1 MKYVYRIVH
10 GLLAAAVFP
19 AFVFLQLFYAEISSP
34 ISSEYGMYI
43 EFTVKRAI
51 DFLMGND
58 RLNAI
63 VSLDDLKGE
72 MSWPAELDPIKAA
85 LICFAVFAVLA
96 LVAALFL
103 VVWSCISNNRLGYLI
118 AGGAGLA
125 FVAAMMICF
134 VPISNFLES
143 DAFNIGAVLSDGLIA
158 QILGGFVNIDRIILG
173 TFANGMLILF
183 IAMVVW
189 TGMFYITDIGAGEK
203 KETKTKK

>member
-19 AFVFLQLFYAEISSP
+19 AFVFLQLFYAELSSP
-34 ISSEYGMYI
+34 VSTKYGMSI
-43 EFTVKRAI
+43 EFSVKRAI

-63 VSLDDLKGE
+63 VSFDDLKGE

-85 LICFAVFAVLA
+85 LICLCVFAVLA
-96 LVAALFL
+96 LITALFL
-103 VVWSCISNNRLGYLI
+103 VVWSCISNKRLVYLI

-134 VPISNFLES
+134 VPISNFIES
-143 DAFNIGAVLSDGLIA
+143 DYFNIGAVLSDGLVA
-158 QILGGFVNIDRIILG
+158 QIAGGFVNVDRILLG
-173 TFANGMLILF
+173 SFANGMLILY

-203 KETKTKK
+203 KEKKSK